1 MGITEYDNYIKNKR
15 NEIMEMGQKPA
26 EKEAEKI
33 FNIEKTMALTVF
45 KKYYPDAV
53 ISFNTPEVVKEIEIV
68 EEPKGPSKEEIEA
81 LKKENARLIAEEE
94 AKAIKKAEL
103 EAALKALDDS

>member
-1 MGITEYDNYIKNKR
+1 MGITEYNNYIKNKR

-53 ISFNTPEVVKEIEIV
+53 ISFNTPEEVKEIEVVVV
-68 EEPKGPSKEEIEA
+68 EEPKGPSKEE
-81 LKKENARLIAEEE
+81 LKVIKDAED
-94 AKAIKKAEL
+94 KAIKKAEL
-103 EAALKALDDS
+103 EAQLKALDDS

>member
-1 MGITEYDNYIKNKR
+1 MGITEYNNYIKNKR

-33 FNIEKTMALTVF
+33 FNIEKTMAFTVF

-53 ISFNTPEVVKEIEIV
+53 ISFPKEEPIV
-68 EEPKGPSKEEIEA
+68 EPLVPPIEEVKVILEAETKAIKE
-81 LKKENARLIAEEE
+81 AED
-94 AKAIKKAEL
+94 KAIKKAEL
-103 EAALKALDDS
+103 EAQLKALDDV